1 MKGGEN
7 MQLIKFDP
15 FRSIL
20 DDTFSMPSVQKGL
33 KIHETDK
40 SIVVEA
46 VVAGIP
52 KENVEIEIE
61 DGVIT
66 IKAETKEESET
77 KGGYKSSSYQ
87 YYYTTALSGG
97 QWDKAEAEV
106 NNGVVTIDIPKAE
119 SARPRKIAI
128 KSK

>member
-1 MKGGEN
+1 

-20 DDTFSMPSVQKGL
+20 DDSFNMPSVQKGL
-33 KIHETDK
+33 NIHETDK

-61 DGVIT
+61 DGVLT
-66 IKAETKEESET
+66 IKAETKNESET
-77 KGGYKSSSYQ
+77 KEEYKSSSFK

>member
-1 MKGGEN
+1 

-119 SARPRKIAI
+119 SARPRKITV
-128 KSK
+128 KSN